1 MILSGSNTT
10 KHIEGRQKM
19 AKKSHIFS
27 GFPALTFSRG
37 ISHHQTGLGMWP
49 IETDASFPKKIF
61 HLRPTYA
68 EYGAN
73 ENVNLVCII
82 WHIAVYISKKSYM
95 CHQFIVEIL
104 FLSKK
109 HMKIH
114 KINNEL
120 SFCCLSM
127 IGFALGFLSIKSKLK
142 LISILFLII
151 YWYREKL

>member
-1 MILSGSNTT
+1 MILSGSNRT

-27 GFPALTFSRG
+27 GFSALTFSRG
-37 ISHHQTGLGMWP
+37 ISDHQTGLDIWP
-49 IETDASFPKKIF
+49 TETDLSFQKKIF
-61 HLRPTYA
+61 HLRSTYA
-68 EYGAN
+68 ENGAN
-73 ENVNLVCII
+73 ENALLVCKI
-82 WHIAVYISKKSYM
+82 WHIAVYIQKIMQVAPIHRRNS
-95 CHQFIVEIL
+95 
-104 FLSKK
+104 LSEQK

-127 IGFALGFLSIKSKLK
+127 IGFALGFLSINSNLK

-151 YWYREKL
+151 HWYREKL